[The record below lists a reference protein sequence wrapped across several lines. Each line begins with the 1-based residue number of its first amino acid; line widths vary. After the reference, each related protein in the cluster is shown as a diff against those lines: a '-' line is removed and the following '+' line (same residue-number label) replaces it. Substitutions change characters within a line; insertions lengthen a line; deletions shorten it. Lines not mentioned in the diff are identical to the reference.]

1 MLLTGDIEYGSGFN
15 ANGID
20 ATADG
25 QTLVLVHSSLG
36 KLFTVDAR
44 SGATREIALRGGDA
58 SSGDGLLLVGT
69 TLYVVQNRLN
79 RVAVVQLAPDL
90 RSGRIVR
97 HLTDPDFD
105 VPTTMDDLG
114 ARLYAVNARFGSAA
128 TPTTR
133 YDVVQFRNR

>member
-1 MLLTGDIEYGSGFN
+1 ME
-15 ANGID
+15 
-20 ATADG
+20 
-25 QTLVLVHSSLG
+25 
-36 KLFTVDAR
+36 
-44 SGATREIALRGGDA
+44 
-58 SSGDGLLLVGT
+58 LLLVGT

-105 VPTTMDDLG
+105 VPTTMDDFG
-114 ARLYAVNARFGSAA
+114 ARLYAVNARFGSAT